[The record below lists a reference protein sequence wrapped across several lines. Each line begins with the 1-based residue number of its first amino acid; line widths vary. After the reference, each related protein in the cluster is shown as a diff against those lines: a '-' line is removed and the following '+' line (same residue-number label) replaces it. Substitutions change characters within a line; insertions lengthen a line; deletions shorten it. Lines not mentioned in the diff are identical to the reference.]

1 MRYCTLLSLFSWHC
15 YRQFIYSN
23 NNSNN
28 IRIDSKISNK
38 KVKYVLLK
46 YNGCFENCAK
56 ERSDTRIGSLGLSRI
71 NEREGTK
78 MYTFSTVAICQNCK
92 RITIHLFGGNSYCYV
107 QYSAKQVLQPL
118 MVNLTP

>member
-38 KVKYVLLK
+38 KVKDVLLK

-56 ERSDTRIGSLGLSRI
+56 DRIDTRIGSFGLSRI

-78 MYTFSTVAICQNCK
+78 MNIFSTVCYLPKLQTYYYTFIWSNSNCY
-92 RITIHLFGGNSYCYV
+92 L
-107 QYSAKQVLQPL
+107 QYYGKCCRA
-118 MVNLTP
+118 TPRG